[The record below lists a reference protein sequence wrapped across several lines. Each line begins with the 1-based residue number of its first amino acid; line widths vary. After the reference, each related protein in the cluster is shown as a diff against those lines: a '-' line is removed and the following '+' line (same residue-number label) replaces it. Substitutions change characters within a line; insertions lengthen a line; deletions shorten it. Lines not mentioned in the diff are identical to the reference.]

1 MNVASPD
8 TSVSL
13 RMEKS
18 LPDGAQVDELGR
30 LHPNGSVADR
40 PADARHHL
48 EVDRVWKSYTA
59 GSHVVRDVSFS
70 LAQGEFLTLLGP
82 SGSGKTSTLMMVA
95 GFEAP
100 SRGAI
105 RVDGR
110 DVAQLPPERRNF
122 GVVFQGYALF
132 PHMTVLE
139 NVAFPLRMKGVRGT
153 ARRRA
158 AMDMLDKV
166 GLAEF
171 AARRP
176 RALSGGQQQRVAL
189 ARALVFEP
197 DALLLDEP
205 LGALDR
211 KLRGTLQVEIKQI
224 QRRVGVSIL
233 FVTHDQDEAMM
244 MSDRIAV
251 MQDGR
256 IAQLGAPDEVYL
268 HPETPFVAGF
278 LGETNLLPGQCVA
291 AEGGYATVRFA
302 DGVTGPAR
310 LSRGGVRPRTGE
322 PVLVSI
328 RPERIALVR
337 DATVS
342 CVPDATAACTIE
354 AVVVDRVFLGR
365 HTRLAVQALGQTL
378 IVSAAEPPP
387 ASVVPGAVVR
397 LGWSREDAQILND
410 ADETTG

>member
-1 MNVASPD
+1 MNVALPI
-8 TSVSL
+8 VSETV
-13 RMEKS
+13 RAGRV
-18 LPDGAQVDELGR
+18 PDGSASG
-30 LHPNGSVADR
+30 
-40 PADARHHL
+40 ARHV

-59 GSHVVRDVSFS
+59 GVHVVRDVSFS

-132 PHMTVLE
+132 PHMTVLD
-139 NVAFPLRMKGVRGT
+139 NVAFPLRMKGIGGA

-158 AMDMLDKV
+158 AMQMLDRV

-211 KLRGTLQVEIKQI
+211 KLREALQVEIKEI

-256 IAQLGAPDEVYL
+256 IVQLGAPDEVYL

-278 LGETNLLPGQCVA
+278 LGETNLLHGQCVA
-291 AEGGYATVRFA
+291 QQGGHAVMRFA
-302 DGVTGPAR
+302 DGVVGPAR
-310 LSRGGVRPRTGE
+310 LSRGGARPAVGE
-322 PVLVSI
+322 AVLASI
-328 RPERIALVR
+328 RPERIGLLRAGETA
-337 DATVS
+337 D
-342 CVPDATAACTIE
+342 CVVE
-354 AVVVDRVFLGR
+354 GVVTDRVFLGR
-365 HTRLAVQALGQTL
+365 HTRLVVQALGRTL

-387 ASVVPGAVVR
+387 AAVARGAAVR
-397 LGWSREDAQILND
+397 VGWSREDAQILNETGD
-410 ADETTG
+410 AAG